1 MNKIKWY
8 LTGLL
13 LAIAFVMLFIWEWG
27 YIITIIALLILL
39 VLVFNS
45 KGGSIL
51 IDMKTLFSTIITTRR
66 KEEFVKNTFI
76 PEPGAKIALGLSGGV
91 DSAVSA
97 FLLKEQ
103 GYHVEAFF
111 MRNWDSS
118 INLEF
123 NNILGKDEPC
133 KQEADYEDAK
143 LVAAQLGIKL
153 HRVDFI
159 KEYWDLVFTKFLKEI
174 ELGLTPNPD
183 IFCNK
188 FIKFDKFI
196 NYVLKEKN
204 FDYVA
209 MGHYARIVEQNNHKY
224 LGEAVDFLKDQT
236 YFLAQIKKET
246 LNKIY
251 FPLGELTKVEV
262 REIALQLKLAVAFK
276 KDSTGICFIGERNFP
291 KFLQNYLEKNPGKII
306 DEETKEIIGEHDGVL
321 FYTIGQRR
329 GLNLGGFEKPYFVSK
344 KDIKKNILYVSA
356 GEKNEF
362 LFSDNIIAEN
372 FNLLVPKDWIEGA
385 LEIKVRHSEVKY
397 KAKVISF
404 DGKKLKIKTNLKIR
418 AATPGQ
424 EVVLYKKSIC
434 LGGGQIV

>member
-13 LAIAFVMLFIWEWG
+13 LAIAFVMLFIWDWG
-27 YIITIIALLILL
+27 YIITIVSLIVLLIL
-39 VLVFNS
+39 VFNP
-45 KGGSIL
+45 KGGSIV
-51 IDMKTLFSTIITTRR
+51 IDMKRLFSTIITTRR

-97 FLLKEQ
+97 FLMKQQ
-103 GYHVEAFF
+103 GYDVEAFF

-123 NNILGKDEPC
+123 NNFFTIDEIC
-133 KQEADYEDAK
+133 SQEQDYNDAK

-159 KEYWDLVFTKFLKEI
+159 KEYWDLVFTKFLKDI
-174 ELGLTPNPD
+174 KLGLTPNPD
-183 IFCNK
+183 VFCNR

-196 NYVLKEKN
+196 EYVLKEQK
-204 FDYVA
+204 FDYIA
-209 MGHYARIVEQNNHKY
+209 MGHYARIVEHEDQKY
-224 LGEAVDFLKDQT
+224 LGEAVDYLKDQT
-236 YFLAQIKKET
+236 YFLAQIKKEYLT
-246 LNKIY
+246 KIY
-251 FPLGELTKVEV
+251 FPLGELTKVDV
-262 REIALQLKLAVAFK
+262 REIAKEEKLAVATK

-291 KFLQNYLEKNPGKII
+291 KFIQNYLDKNPGKII
-306 DEETKEIIGEHDGVL
+306 DEKTNEVVGKHDGVL
-321 FYTIGQRR
+321 FYTIGQRK
-329 GLNLGGFEKPYFVSK
+329 GLNLGGFEEPYFVSK

-356 GEKNEF
+356 GKSNDL
-362 LFSDNIIAEN
+362 LFTDEVSANN
-372 FNLLVPKDWIEGA
+372 FNLLVPEEWIKGSV
-385 LEIKVRHSEVKY
+385 EIKPRHSEVKY

-404 DGKKLKIKTNLKIR
+404 NGKEITLKINSKIR

-424 EVVLYKKSIC
+424 ELVIYKKSIC
-434 LGGGQIV
+434 LGGGEIV